1 MGFGG
6 VSQSRL
12 TIAKVKKKKNATRCL
27 FKEAARGI
35 FLLFYFQLAIRLEN
49 TVVVSGVQTR
59 AYCLISSMVD
69 LRGFFVTVLLISECN
84 DELVESFLIGITF
97 TP

>member
-35 FLLFYFQLAIRLEN
+35 FLLFYFRDCQSALRNTTEAHSLSILSDSFTRPYVEAALSIR
-49 TVVVSGVQTR
+49 G
-59 AYCLISSMVD
+59 ISAA
-69 LRGFFVTVLLISECN
+69 
-84 DELVESFLIGITF
+84 
-97 TP
+97 